1 MTPDPGNSAATSAS
15 ATSGATAPTSVT
27 ATGAAPGAISSGG
40 HPASARPPR
49 HWRPGRVAAWAAL
62 GVLLAVTIFPFLWIV
77 RTALS
82 TNASLFTG
90 DLSLL
95 PPEPTLVNVRRV
107 LGLASPEEVIAAGGS
122 GVGFNFWLYLR
133 NSVIVATL
141 TMVGQVTFCAMAAY
155 AFSRLHFR
163 GRDLL
168 FYLFLSAL
176 MIPPVFILIPNFLF
190 LNQLGLLDTFAA
202 VVAPF
207 FFMTPFT
214 VFFLRQFFLGINVQV
229 EEAAKLDGA
238 GHLQLFSRIC
248 VPIMAAPITTA
259 AILSFIQSW
268 NEYMWPL
275 VVGQEPGVRVLT
287 VALSLFRSGSPA
299 AAPDWTGLMTATLLS
314 AVPIIVL
321 FLVLGRR
328 VVDSIQFSGVK

>member
-1 MTPDPGNSAATSAS
+1 MSIVLD
-15 ATSGATAPTSVT
+15 PTSPPT
-27 ATGAAPGAISSGG
+27 EARSTTGGDG
-40 HPASARPPR
+40 RR
-49 HWRPGRVAAWAAL
+49 RLRPGRIAAWGAL
-62 GVLLAVTIFPFLWIV
+62 IALMVVTLFPFLWIL
-77 RTALS
+77 RTAFS
-82 TNASLFTG
+82 TNASLFAG
-90 DLSLL
+90 DLSVL
-95 PPEPTLVNVRRV
+95 PTESTLVNFRRV
-107 LGLASPEEVIAAGGS
+107 LGLATAEENIAAGGS
-122 GVGFNFWLYLR
+122 GVGFDFWLYLR
-133 NSVIVATL
+133 NSIVVATL
-141 TMVGQVTFCAMAAY
+141 TMVGQTTFCAMAAY
-155 AFSRLHFR
+155 AFARLHFR

-176 MIPPVFILIPNFLF
+176 MVPPIFVLIPNFLF
-190 LNQLGLLDTFAA
+190 LSNLGLLDTYAA

-214 VFFLRQFFLGINVQV
+214 VFFLRQFFLGINVQI

-238 GHLQLFSRIC
+238 NHVQLFTRI
-248 VPIMAAPITTA
+248 VLPIMAAPLTTA

-287 VALSLFRSGSPA
+287 VALSLFRAGSPQ

-321 FLVLGRR
+321 FLSLGRR